1 MCETILKV
9 KLNKGF
15 TEYCWGMFKLRGFKV
30 IEWESPFPTLT
41 SS

>member
-1 MCETILKV
+1 MCGTILKV

-15 TEYCWGMFKLRGFKV
+15 TDYCQGMFKLRGFKV
-30 IEWESPFPTLT
+30 IEWESPIPTLR